1 MLATIELLEN
11 ISARCLADQPLDQG
25 QRHWLGR
32 ALAEYLAHRC
42 PTIEDAMELRG
53 DRGGIPWWREQANRK
68 RDAALRELAARHFA
82 QLSVT
87 AQARQLHTLSL
98 RYAASAWLF
107 DREREAMPPH
117 YAGTSKEWLWLAFAA
132 RAPMPIG
139 ERQLR
144 HILPGAGSV
153 CETSPAW
160 ALSSYRANTAISS
173 AAPAA
178 SIA

>member
-11 ISARCLADQPLDQG
+11 ITARCLADQPLDQG

-42 PTIEDAMELRG
+42 PTIEDAMALRG

-68 RDAALRELAARHFA
+68 RDAALRELADRHFA
-82 QLSVT
+82 RLSVT
-87 AQARQLHTLSL
+87 AQARQLYTLSL
-98 RYAASAWLF
+98 RYAASAWRF
-107 DREREAMPPH
+107 DRERETMPPH
-117 YAGTSKEWLWLAFAA
+117 YAGTANQWLWAAFASG
-132 RAPMPIG
+132 APMPIG

-144 HILPGAGSV
+144 HILPGAAAAAG
-153 CETSPAW
+153 TSPAQ
-160 ALSSYRANTAISS
+160 ALSSSRANAAIG
-173 AAPAA
+173 APAA

>member
-1 MLATIELLEN
+1 MLATIELLES
-11 ISARCLADQPLDQG
+11 ITARCLAGQQLEEG

-42 PTIEDAMELRG
+42 PTIEDAMQLRG

-82 QLSVT
+82 RLSVT
-87 AQARQLHTLSL
+87 AQAREIHTLSL

-107 DREREAMPPH
+107 DRERETMPPH
-117 YAGTSKEWLWLAFAA
+117 YAGTAKECLWRAFAT

-144 HILPGAGSV
+144 HILPGAP
-153 CETSPAW
+153 PA
-160 ALSSYRANTAISS
+160 AGTGPAQARANGAI

>member
-1 MLATIELLEN
+1 MLATIELLES

-32 ALAEYLAHRC
+32 VLAEYLAHRC

-87 AQARQLHTLSL
+87 ARARQLYTLGL
-98 RYAASAWLF
+98 RYAASAWRF
-107 DREREAMPPH
+107 DRERETMPPH
-117 YAGTSKEWLWLAFAA
+117 YAGTANQWLWAAFASG
-132 RAPMPIG
+132 APMPIG

-144 HILPGAGSV
+144 HILPGAP
-153 CETSPAW
+153 PA
-160 ALSSYRANTAISS
+160 AGTGPAQAPPSSRVNVTIAV
-173 AAPAA
+173 PAA